1 MFRRW
6 HRSLGCVFLVGGCLF
21 AGPCGITTLQL
32 RDFIT
37 TTVIRTVV
45 SGAASAV
52 EAAIIEV
59 QQEAG
64 TGGP

>member
-1 MFRRW
+1 
-6 HRSLGCVFLVGGCLF
+6 LVGGCLF

-32 RDFIT
+32 RDFVT